1 MKKICTLLLS
11 VLLVFLLVFGVSAA
25 ALGDV
30 DADGS
35 VTAADARLALRRAVD
50 LETFARGSAQYTAA
64 DADRDGTV
72 TAADARLIL
81 RAAVG
86 LENLNPAE
94 KLDPTEI
101 FKLASRFTFEVRAEN
116 TDTVS
121 TGSGFAISS
130 DGKIVTNYHVVD
142 EAQTISVTDYN
153 GKTYPVVRVLA
164 FDEELDLAVLEIA
177 AETNPA
183 ELNYAD
189 YETGS
194 SIYALGSSIGLTGTF
209 SPGMISAKARRL
221 EGERVIYIQHTAP
234 ISHGNS
240 GGPLLDDCGRVLGV
254 NVAYFEGGQNLN
266 LAIPVRYLDELDFG
280 NPMTVAQLAARF
292 DAPGFEDEDV
302 YQTLVD
308 NKVFSIT
315 SKSVSYVSDDE
326 ICIRFDL
333 VNKANQP
340 LAFYLMD
347 FAVNGMMISDV
358 SYRTKDNLVG
368 EKQTRIVTVTLT
380 DYSMPTDFVFTPLG
394 DCRFYYSVWAWDPVA
409 DMPMQE
415 IKGGEASFLKR
426 KGMRYD
432 PHFDFSRYFI
442 SNSEFSMMCNY
453 SKVEYWDDPDD
464 TLGIYFFYHNESENE
479 QLLEIEVTS
488 VNGIPVTDENG
499 KGQVSYYT
507 VYADCCAVPALYLFY
522 DVSGLYD
529 YDLLLN
535 GINIR
540 PSEIEYV
547 IYTIR
552 VYDYEGGNERSIYS
566 RAWKTNVG

>member
-11 VLLVFLLVFGVSAA
+11 LLLVFLLAFGVSAA

-35 VTAADARLALRRAVD
+35 VTAADARLALRRAVE
-50 LETFARGSAQYTAA
+50 LEDFAKGSAQYTAA

-121 TGSGFAISS
+121 TGSGFAISP

-177 AETNPA
+177 ATTIPA

-280 NPMTVAQLAARF
+280 NPMTVAQFAARF
-292 DAPGFEDEDV
+292 DAPGFEDGDEH
-302 YQTLVD
+302 LVVTSND
-308 NKVFSIT
+308 DFNIEFESAEYDEKGVLRVRLGLINKV
-315 SKSVSYVSDDE
+315 
-326 ICIRFDL
+326 
-333 VNKANQP
+333 NQP
-340 LAFYLMD
+340 LCFYLYD
-347 FAVNGMMISDV
+347 FEINGMMLSDV
-358 SYRTKDNLVG
+358 FYRAEDNLVDAY
-368 EKQTRIVTVTLT
+368 KTRVVTVVMSDDNTPK
-380 DYSMPTDFVFTPLG
+380 DYRFSPLG
-394 DCRFYYSVWAWDPVA
+394 DCLFSYSVWAWDPYA
-409 DMPMQE
+409 GMPMQE
-415 IKGGEASFLKR
+415 IDYGEADFYYESR
-426 KGMRYD
+426 RDQMRYV
-432 PHFDFSRYFI
+432 PSYGADFYD
-442 SNSEFSMMCNY
+442 Y
-453 SKVEYWDDPDD
+453 SCADFRFGFYGAEVESWDDPDD
-464 TLGIYFFYHNESENE
+464 TYALYFFYQNRASYE
-479 QLLEIEVTS
+479 QIVVFEITA
-488 VNGIPVTDENG
+488 VNGISVLDE
-499 KGQVSYYT
+499 KGDGYEKQFT
-507 VYADCCAVPALYLFY
+507 VYPGCSAVPDVYLFY
-522 DVSGLYD
+522 DFTGEYDMLLDSIGVRPNDVKRVDYKLYVWD
-529 YDLLLN
+529 YD
-535 GINIR
+535 
-540 PSEIEYV
+540 
-547 IYTIR
+547 
-552 VYDYEGGNERSIYS
+552 NERTVYS
-566 RAWKTNVG
+566 DTWTIS